1 MRILALAS
9 RHANGLTFSAPL
21 PCFQIKK
28 KQDRPSPERGPVLQK
43 QIANEWRIV
52 STLTL
57 DSDSMLANHPKVV
70 ARMTLGTCTAEW
82 CGRDYAVGW
91 KSKLELWPYAAGGS
105 AVLAREDLPSTILSV
120 RRKSSPR
127 LQADFV
133 VGRRNSITLP
143 LCSGETH
150 FTRFKNLV
158 GM

>member
-1 MRILALAS
+1 MEIGIGSTRRNVNTLPADRADHDPKRARSCCIHGAHSLVRILALAS

-57 DSDSMLANHPKVV
+57 HSDSMLANHPKVV

-82 CGRDYAVGW
+82 CGRDYTVGW
-91 KSKLELWPYAAGGS
+91 
-105 AVLAREDLPSTILSV
+105 R
-120 RRKSSPR
+120 
-127 LQADFV
+127 
-133 VGRRNSITLP
+133 
-143 LCSGETH
+143 
-150 FTRFKNLV
+150 
-158 GM
+158 